1 MDMKRSIDQL
11 KEHCDNDNF
20 IFRILTW
27 VYLIYLAAVAA
38 LGLWLAFRPAA
49 EFSLVLTDTGNGVT
63 GYVYYN
69 KDLGVFL
76 ETLLEHLIHLDFSR
90 GMLSM
95 NAAGQAKGVWLL
107 GYANGFV
114 LRLMVLAVLWEVAEI
129 FRCMDRK
136 GTPFAERSIRTL
148 RWLRRGGFVL
158 FLGWWLVYILILGL
172 SGWSGSRLLPAGTYF
187 LVTMAISGMLCLSFV
202 FEYGLFLQR
211 ESDETL

>member
-1 MDMKRSIDQL
+1 MKQSIDRL
-11 KEHCDNDNF
+11 KERCDNDNF

-27 VYLIYLAAVAA
+27 GYLIYLAAVAA

-69 KDLGVFL
+69 ADLGVFL
-76 ETLLEHLIHLDFSR
+76 ETFLEHLIHLDFSR
-90 GMLSM
+90 GVLSM

-114 LRLMVLAVLWEVAEI
+114 LRLMVLAVLWEIAEL
-129 FRCMDRK
+129 FRCMDRQ

-148 RWLRRGGFVL
+148 RWLRRGGVAL
-158 FLGWWLVYILILGL
+158 ILGWWLVYVLILGL
-172 SGWSGSRLLPAGTYF
+172 SGWSGPWPLPAGVDF
-187 LVTMAISGMLCLSFV
+187 LVIMAISGILCLSYV
-202 FEYGLFLQR
+202 FEYGLSLQR